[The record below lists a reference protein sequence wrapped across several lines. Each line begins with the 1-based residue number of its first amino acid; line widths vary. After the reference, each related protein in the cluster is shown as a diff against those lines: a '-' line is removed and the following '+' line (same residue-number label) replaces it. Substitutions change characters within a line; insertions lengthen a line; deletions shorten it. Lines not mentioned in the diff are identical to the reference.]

1 MLMASVGC
9 TLAICAP
16 AAASVS
22 RTIQPGETL
31 WSIAA
36 ANHVSTAA
44 LAAANGLSP
53 EAHIIEGTQIVIPAA
68 TDAAASGPSTG
79 APPPLGSY
87 VVREGDTLT
96 NIATRSGVS
105 IDAVA
110 AMNGL
115 DSAGLLLAGTAL
127 KLPTGASLRSSAP
140 APAHPVVPDAP
151 PYATEERL
159 SAATIGE
166 IAAQHGVPGSLA
178 AAIAWQESGFSNS
191 VVSTANARGVMQILP
206 GTWSW
211 INGNLAGGPL
221 DASSAVDNVH
231 AGVLYLRQLLQDT
244 GGDPAL
250 AVAAYYQGLG
260 SVRSTGVLP
269 ETQRY
274 VDDVLALRSRFGG

>member
-1 MLMASVGC
+1 M
-9 TLAICAP
+9 
-16 AAASVS
+16 
-22 RTIQPGETL
+22 
-31 WSIAA
+31 
-36 ANHVSTAA
+36 
-44 LAAANGLSP
+44 
-53 EAHIIEGTQIVIPAA
+53 
-68 TDAAASGPSTG
+68 
-79 APPPLGSY
+79 
-87 VVREGDTLT
+87 
-96 NIATRSGVS
+96 S